1 MPAITT
7 TPPSAAQTRP
17 PTFLDPWVWR
27 MAWRDSRRSRG
38 RLLVFSTAL
47 TLGVAALV
55 AIGSL
60 GWNLQRA
67 IHEQARTL
75 VGADIILEGTEPLD
89 TETENIVTT
98 LGGTA
103 RADEIRL
110 ASMSTFPKTGGSR
123 LTQVRAIA
131 GGYPFYG
138 KIETDPPGAAQAFAD
153 GKGALAEG
161 SLMLQ
166 YGEKPGD
173 LISIGGKTLPILGT
187 VTKLPGEASAFAS
200 IAPRVLIP
208 RDALPASLLVRGSLV
223 RYLTYLKLPPG
234 ADVQKLIAPHDKE
247 FHARHLEIDT
257 VAHRENQLGRVFTD
271 VNHFLNLVSFIALLL
286 GGIGVASA
294 IHAHL
299 KTKLR
304 TVAVLRCLGASSQQ
318 TLAIYLI
325 QALALGLVG
334 ALTGA
339 VVGILLQAL
348 APLFLN
354 GIVPVEVRFGISWL
368 AVVEGVGI
376 GFLTCALFTLLPLL
390 PVRRT
395 PPLLAIRAAFEPSND
410 TDKSPDPWRWLAMG
424 LLVAA
429 LLLFP
434 WLQSRDPRLGF
445 GFSGALFVSFGLL
458 ALTAYGLMTAAR
470 KWFPAS
476 WPFEWRQGLANLYR
490 PNNRTLVL
498 VFTLGLSTFL
508 LLGMYLTKDILLRQF
523 ATKENAATQPNL
535 VFFDIQTDQKDAV
548 AAAVRAEGLPIMGM
562 VPTITMRLASVGG
575 RPSMNSPRKRTPREK
590 KRSPPG
596 GCGTSTVRRTG
607 INSTT
612 RRKSSPVHLRV
623 TLRRVPGWTRPI
635 PCPFPWRRT
644 WPRNCTSRSATRSA
658 STCRASRSRR
668 RSAASARWTGAASS
682 RISSWCFPTGVLE
695 AAPTFNV
702 MVTRAPNATASGKA
716 QADIVK
722 QFPTVSAIDLSLIVA
737 TIKGIVDK
745 ATTAVRLLSLFTV
758 GTGLLVLAAAIIT
771 GRYERVKEG
780 VLLRTLGASRKQI
793 FRVLTVEYF
802 CLGSL
807 SALTGII
814 LAAAG
819 NWALAVFV
827 FKLPWAPS
835 PVAMVA
841 CWFIVAGLT
850 VAIGLL
856 ASRGVC
862 DHPPLEI
869 LRAEE

>member
-1 MPAITT
+1 MSATSTATT
-7 TPPSAAQTRP
+7 EQRP
-17 PTFLDPWVWR
+17 PTLLDPWVWR

-75 VGADIILEGTEPLD
+75 VGADIIFEGTEPLD
-89 TETENIVTT
+89 ADTENIVAT

-153 GKGALAEG
+153 GRGALVEG

-173 LISIGGKTLPILGT
+173 LISIGGKSLPILGT

-234 ADVQKLIAPHDKE
+234 TDVQKRIAPHDKE

-257 VAHRENQLGRVFTD
+257 VAHRETQLGRVFTD

-304 TVAVLRCLGASSQQ
+304 TVAVLRCLGASSRQ

-339 VVGILLQAL
+339 VVGIGLQGL

-354 GIVPVEVRFGISWL
+354 GIVPVDVRFGISWL
-368 AVVEGVGI
+368 AVAEGVGI

-395 PPLLAIRAAFEPSND
+395 PPLLAIRAAFEPSQD
-410 TDKSPDPWRWLAMG
+410 TDQSPDPWRWLAMG

-434 WLQSRDPRLGF
+434 WLQSRDPKLGF

-470 KWFPAS
+470 RYFPAS

-548 AAAVRAEGLPIMGM
+548 AAAVRAEGLPVMGM
-562 VPTITMRLASVGG
+562 VPTITMRLASVGNQSVDELAKQKDAKG
-575 RPSMNSPRKRTPREK
+575 EKAIPAWRLRHEYRSTYRDKLNDSEKILAGTFTGHAAPGEGLDAAHPVPVSVEEDMAKELHVKVGDTLGFDVQGIPFAAKIGSIRK
-590 KRSPPG
+590 
-596 GCGTSTVRRTG
+596 VD
-607 INSTT
+607 
-612 RRKSSPVHLRV
+612 
-623 TLRRVPGWTRPI
+623 W
-635 PCPFPWRRT
+635 
-644 WPRNCTSRSATRSA
+644 SRFEPNFFVV
-658 STCRASRSRR
+658 
-668 RSAASARWTGAASS
+668 
-682 RISSWCFPTGVLE
+682 FPTGVLE

-702 MVTRAPNATASGKA
+702 MVTRAPDATASGKA